1 MKRTG
6 YQGLSVSIVLV
17 LALVAAA
24 LPGFGQAAQAKQPQ
38 AKTQAEY
45 NAYKALYDEQ
55 NPQKKAELGEKF
67 LTDFKES
74 DFIGNTYT
82 MIVGAYTRAQN
93 WAKVIDAADRAAA
106 SPVADNKLKAFA
118 YANAMVAAQNMNQ
131 IDRVLSYGDK
141 VLAIDPNDLNTM
153 ITLSAAIPAKLPP
166 DEPGRKAAL
175 DKAEGLGRKA
185 LAGIQ
190 PLLAQAPPET
200 KKQIAQIEQQL
211 HGTLGL
217 IAYNRPDYTKSIE
230 EYEAALKGNAKDDVA
245 HFYLG
250 ADYQALTAQ
259 ASRVYQDAIKAENDA
274 KIRKDDQPTID
285 DLAAKRQGLENDVR
299 EKRDKAI
306 EEYAIAT
313 AIGGVV
319 AQDAKN
325 ALQKLWQAKN
335 DSLNGMDEFIA
346 QKKQQLGQ

>member
-17 LALVAAA
+17 LALAAA

-67 LTDFKES
+67 LTEFKES

-118 YANAMVAAQNMNQ
+118 YANAMVAAQNMNN
-131 IDRVLSYGDK
+131 IEKVLSYGDK

-153 ITLSAAIPAKLPP
+153 IMLSAAIPAKLPA
-166 DEPGRKAAL
+166 DEAGKKAQL
-175 DKAEGLGRKA
+175 DKANNLAQKA
-185 LAGIQ
+185 LGGIQ
-190 PLLAQAPPET
+190 PLLAQAPAAQKP
-200 KKQIAQIEQQL
+200 QFVQIESQL
-211 HGTLGL
+211 HATLGL
-217 IAYNRPDYTKSIE
+217 IAYNRPDYAKSIE
-230 EYEAALKGNAKDDVA
+230 EYTAAVKDSPKDDVS

-250 ADYQALTAQ
+250 LDYQAL
-259 ASRVYQDAIKAENDA
+259 
-274 KIRKDDQPTID
+274 
-285 DLAAKRQGLENDVR
+285 
-299 EKRDKAI
+299 
-306 EEYAIAT
+306 
-313 AIGGVV
+313 
-319 AQDAKN
+319 
-325 ALQKLWQAKN
+325 
-335 DSLNGMDEFIA
+335 
-346 QKKQQLGQ
+346 

>member
-24 LPGFGQAAQAKQPQ
+24 LPGFGQAAPAKQPQ
-38 AKTQAEY
+38 AKPQAEY

-131 IDRVLSYGDK
+131 IDKVLSYGDK

-153 ITLSAAIPAKLPP
+153 ITLSAAIPAKLPA
-166 DEPGRKAAL
+166 DEAGKKAAL

-185 LAGIQ
+185 LAAIQ
-190 PLLAQAPPET
+190 PLRPHAQRDQE
-200 KKQIAQIEQQL
+200 KQISQIESQR
-211 HGTLGL
+211 HATLGR
-217 IAYNRPDYTKSIE
+217 IPSNRPDYTKSIG
-230 EYEAALKGNAKDDVA
+230 EYAATLRGNPTDDVA
-245 HFYLG
+245 RF
-250 ADYQALTAQ
+250 
-259 ASRVYQDAIKAENDA
+259 
-274 KIRKDDQPTID
+274 
-285 DLAAKRQGLENDVR
+285 DLAPD
-299 EKRDKAI
+299 
-306 EEYAIAT
+306 
-313 AIGGVV
+313 
-319 AQDAKN
+319 
-325 ALQKLWQAKN
+325 
-335 DSLNGMDEFIA
+335 
-346 QKKQQLGQ
+346 